1 MVTPMPKA
9 GAEPLHY
16 PSSKPAFPELFNEL
30 AGDGKRWL
38 DAELALA
45 KAEAGL
51 RLRGY
56 VAGLG
61 VAFAGLSILIAA
73 TVVLAQAGVAAL
85 LPYVSGPA
93 IAGLAVGIILLVVV
107 AALALLA
114 KSLLVNK
121 TRPMGLVFRWLA
133 GTTPEGGME

>member
-1 MVTPMPKA
+1 MPRV

-16 PSSKPAFPELFNEL
+16 PSSKPAFPELFKEL

-51 RLRGY
+51 RMRGY

-61 VAFAGLSILIAA
+61 VALTGLAVLLAA
-73 TVVLAQAGVAAL
+73 IVVLAQAGVAAL
-85 LPYVSGPA
+85 TPYVSGPA
-93 IAGLAVGIILLVVV
+93 VAGLAVGIALLVIVLV
-107 AALALLA
+107 LALVA
-114 KSLLVNK
+114 KTLLVNK
-121 TRPMGLVFRWLA
+121 TRPVGLVFRWLT
-133 GTTPEGGME
+133 GDESESGLK

>member
-1 MVTPMPKA
+1 MPKA

-16 PSSKPAFPELFNEL
+16 PSSKPAFPELFKEL

-51 RLRGY
+51 RMRGY

-61 VAFAGLSILIAA
+61 VAFAGLAVLLAA
-73 TVVLAQAGVAAL
+73 IVTLAQAGVAAL
-85 LPYVSGPA
+85 TPYVSGPA
-93 IAGLAVGIILLVVV
+93 VAGLAVGITLLVIV
-107 AALALLA
+107 AVLALVA
-114 KSLLVNK
+114 KNLLVNK
-121 TRPMGLVFRWLA
+121 TRPVGLVFRWLT
-133 GTTPEGGME
+133 GDESESGLK

>member
-1 MVTPMPKA
+1 MPKA

-16 PSSKPAFPELFNEL
+16 PSSKPAFPELFKEL

-56 VAGLG
+56 AAGLG
-61 VAFAGLSILIAA
+61 VAFAGLAILIAA

-85 LPYVSGPA
+85 MPYVSGPA
-93 IAGLAVGIILLVVV
+93 VAGLAVGIILLVIVRGFG
-107 AALALLA
+107 ARGQKFA
-114 KSLLVNK
+114 
-121 TRPMGLVFRWLA
+121 R
-133 GTTPEGGME
+133 

>member
-1 MVTPMPKA
+1 MVMPMPKA
-9 GAEPLHY
+9 SAEPLHY
-16 PSSKPAFPELFNEL
+16 PSSKPAFPELFREL

-51 RLRGY
+51 KLRGY
-56 VAGLG
+56 AAGLG
-61 VAFAGLSILIAA
+61 VAFASLAILIAA

-85 LPYVSGPA
+85 MPYVSGPA
-93 IAGLAVGIILLVVV
+93 IAGLAVGIILLVIV

-114 KSLLVNK
+114 KSLLINK
-121 TRPMGLVFRWLA
+121 TRPIGLVFRWLA
-133 GTTPEGGME
+133 GDEAESSLK

>member
-1 MVTPMPKA
+1 MPKA

-16 PSSKPAFPELFNEL
+16 PSSKPAFPELFKEL

-51 RLRGY
+51 RVRGY

-61 VAFAGLSILIAA
+61 VAFAGLAVMLAA
-73 TVVLAQAGVAAL
+73 IVVLAQAGVAAL
-85 LPYVSGPA
+85 TPYAGGPA
-93 IAGLAVGIILLVVV
+93 VAGLAVGIALLVIV
-107 AALALLA
+107 AILAFVA
-114 KSLLVNK
+114 KTLLVNK
-121 TRPMGLVFRWLA
+121 TRPVGLVFRWLT
-133 GTTPEGGME
+133 GDESESGLK

>member
-1 MVTPMPKA
+1 MPMPKA

-16 PSSKPAFPELFNEL
+16 PSSKPAFPELFKEL

-56 VAGLG
+56 ATGLG
-61 VAFAGLSILIAA
+61 VAFASLAILIAA
-73 TVVLAQAGVAAL
+73 MVVLAQAGVAAL
-85 LPYVSGPA
+85 TPYVSGPV
-93 IAGLAVGIILLVVV
+93 IAGLAVGIILLVIVV
-107 AALALLA
+107 ALALLA

-121 TRPMGLVFRWLA
+121 TKPIGLIFNWLA
-133 GTTPEGGME
+133 GSAPESSLK

>member
-1 MVTPMPKA
+1 MPMPKA
-9 GAEPLHY
+9 SAEPLHY
-16 PSSKPAFPELFNEL
+16 PSSKPAFPELFREL

-51 RLRGY
+51 KLRGY
-56 VAGLG
+56 AAGLG
-61 VAFAGLSILIAA
+61 VAFASLAILIAA

-85 LPYVSGPA
+85 MPYVSGPA
-93 IAGLAVGIILLVVV
+93 IAGLAVGIILLVIV

-114 KSLLVNK
+114 KSLLINK
-121 TRPMGLVFRWLA
+121 TRPIGLVFRWLA
-133 GTTPEGGME
+133 GDEAESSLK